1 MNKSDCSASLANK
14 RILNFPQWFDE
25 YVYTGYRNLPYDSFR
40 WIRKNRDRKFFLWLP
55 IGTLHYPFALHGEY
69 EDKDKFDPKNY
80 KGIFKNHEFIDFDVI
95 LYIYKN
101 RLYFADKK
109 KSISLSLE
117 DRAYIVSRYDYGIFY
132 LDQFIRDLIS
142 ELKIQKIF
150 HNTVF
155 IIHGFHGIALGEHG
169 NFTVYDIYDTETNS
183 ALIIHHPKARFKKP
197 LRIANQVRGI
207 DLMPSVLDILG
218 VKIPSGVE
226 GRSVFKYPEVVDEV
240 NREAYIERTQI
251 YEYEIVKNFSFIP
264 QKYKEDINDVFKQ
277 TGLKHDIAIRTNSW
291 KLIHRRVR
299 EAEKKIG
306 WWKHVSGLEFSRK
319 EYELFDLLKD
329 PYEQNNVIELYP
341 EISRDLKHKL
351 EVWESRNRNKL
362 R

>member
-1 MNKSDCSASLANK
+1 
-14 RILNFPQWFDE
+14 
-25 YVYTGYRNLPYDSFR
+25 
-40 WIRKNRDRKFFLWLP
+40 
-55 IGTLHYPFALHGEY
+55 
-69 EDKDKFDPKNY
+69 
-80 KGIFKNHEFIDFDVI
+80 
-95 LYIYKN
+95 
-101 RLYFADKK
+101 
-109 KSISLSLE
+109 
-117 DRAYIVSRYDYGIFY
+117 
-132 LDQFIRDLIS
+132 
-142 ELKIQKIF
+142 
-150 HNTVF
+150 
-155 IIHGFHGIALGEHG
+155 
-169 NFTVYDIYDTETNS
+169 
-183 ALIIHHPKARFKKP
+183 
-197 LRIANQVRGI
+197 
-207 DLMPSVLDILG
+207 MPSVLDVVG

-351 EVWESRNRNKL
+351 EIWESRNRNKL